1 MFLHMQMFMTL
12 HGLPCGR
19 YRVFLYCQG
28 LHNTFSFFGQDISI
42 LVTPHFGECFFRSAF
57 QKYGCKVMFTLGLQV
72 VITLFCD
79 GMVLCT
85 SCMLTFDVCM
95 VCCADGHG
103 C

>member
-1 MFLHMQMFMTL
+1 MGCHVGDTEYFCTV
-12 HGLPCGR
+12 
-19 YRVFLYCQG
+19 RVCIIL
-28 LHNTFSFFGQDISI
+28 FFFFFWQDISI

-57 QKYGCKVMFTLGLQV
+57 QKYGCKVMFTLGLLV

-85 SCMLTFDVCM
+85 SCMLKFDVCM
-95 VCCADGHG
+95 VRCAPADGHG

>member
-1 MFLHMQMFMTL
+1 
-12 HGLPCGR
+12 
-19 YRVFLYCQG
+19 
-28 LHNTFSFFGQDISI
+28 
-42 LVTPHFGECFFRSAF
+42 
-57 QKYGCKVMFTLGLQV
+57 MFTLGLLV

-95 VCCADGHG
+95 VRCAPADGHG